1 MAARISW
8 VVWTRGSFDAW
19 TPGELPENTRDCPP
33 SSAGFLK
40 SRLYAKL
47 LTGLI
52 LECYQTFNGQWVESV
67 AGRP

>member
-1 MAARISW
+1 ML
-8 VVWTRGSFDAW
+8 GSMLG
-19 TPGELPENTRDCPP
+19 PGELPENTRDYPP

-52 LECYQTFNGQWVESV
+52 SECYQTFNGQPVGV
-67 AGRP
+67 RRQVPMIRQPMK